1 MKKHF
6 LLLFFSLLFHQLIG
20 QNFGFTKT
28 KITLKN
34 EFGIPYP
41 NAVILLSSSDT
52 NYVVNIDNDGEGI
65 IDLVKGIEFTVT
77 SYINEEKFEFDEII
91 FIEKNK
97 NINQVSIDLQFDL
110 YKEIFEIKNL
120 NFESGNF
127 NIQKQYFKDLENLV
141 ILLKE
146 QINIKI
152 EIAGHTDSIGD
163 NNANIILSNNRAKSV
178 KSYLVRNGILK
189 SRIKCVGYG
198 EKQPRTNN
206 STKDGREKNRRIEI
220 RILK

>member
-1 MKKHF
+1 MKNY
-6 LLLFFSLLFHQLIG
+6 LFFLFFCLVFNQSIG
-20 QNFGFTKT
+20 QNFDFTKT

-34 EFGIPYP
+34 EFGVPYP
-41 NAVILLSSSDT
+41 NAIIILSSSDT
-52 NYVVNIDNDGEGI
+52 NYLVNIDNNGEGI
-65 IDLVKGIEFTVT
+65 IDLVQGIEFTVT
-77 SYINEEKFEFDEII
+77 SYISEEKFEFDEII

-97 NINQVSIDLQFDL
+97 NINQINIDLQFDL
-110 YKEIFEIKNL
+110 YSKIFEIKNL
-120 NFESGNF
+120 NFESGKF

-141 ILLKE
+141 ILLRE

-163 NNANIILSNNRAKSV
+163 NKTNIILSNNRAKSI
-178 KSYLVRNGILK
+178 KSYLVKNGILE

-198 EKQPRTNN
+198 EKQPITNN
-206 STKDGREKNRRIEI
+206 STKEGREKNRRIEI

>member
-1 MKKHF
+1 MKKYIF
-6 LLLFFSLLFHQLIG
+6 LLFFSLSFHQLIG
-20 QNFGFTKT
+20 QNFGFTKA

-41 NAVILLSSSDT
+41 NAVIILSSSDT
-52 NYVVNIDNDGEGI
+52 NYVVNIDNNGEGI

-77 SYINEEKFEFDEII
+77 SYINKEKFEFDEII

-127 NIQKQYFKDLENLV
+127 NIQKKYFSL
-141 ILLKE
+141 
-146 QINIKI
+146 QISKHHKTPNK
-152 EIAGHTDSIGD
+152 
-163 NNANIILSNNRAKSV
+163 L
-178 KSYLVRNGILK
+178 
-189 SRIKCVGYG
+189 
-198 EKQPRTNN
+198 
-206 STKDGREKNRRIEI
+206 
-220 RILK
+220 

>member
-1 MKKHF
+1 MKKYF
-6 LLLFFSLLFHQLIG
+6 FLLFFSLSFNQLIG
-20 QNFGFTKT
+20 QNFVFTKT

-41 NAVILLSSSDT
+41 NAVIILSSSDT

-77 SYINEEKFEFDEII
+77 SYINDEKFKFDEII

-120 NFESGNF
+120 NFPDNKYKDNF
-127 NIQKQYFKDLENLV
+127 IYIYKN
-141 ILLKE
+141 
-146 QINIKI
+146 
-152 EIAGHTDSIGD
+152 
-163 NNANIILSNNRAKSV
+163 
-178 KSYLVRNGILK
+178 
-189 SRIKCVGYG
+189 
-198 EKQPRTNN
+198 EK
-206 STKDGREKNRRIEI
+206 
-220 RILK
+220 

>member
-1 MKKHF
+1 MKNY
-6 LLLFFSLLFHQLIG
+6 LFFLFFCLVFNQSIG
-20 QNFGFTKT
+20 QNFDFTKT

-34 EFGIPYP
+34 EFGVPYP
-41 NAVILLSSSDT
+41 NAIIILSSSDT
-52 NYVVNIDNDGEGI
+52 NYLVNIDNNGEGI
-65 IDLVKGIEFTVT
+65 IDLIQGIEFTVT
-77 SYINEEKFEFDEII
+77 SYISEEKFEFDEII

-97 NINQVSIDLQFDL
+97 NINQINIDLQFDL
-110 YKEIFEIKNL
+110 YSKIFEIKNL
-120 NFESGNF
+120 NFESGKF

-141 ILLKE
+141 ILLRE

-163 NNANIILSNNRAKSV
+163 NKTNIILSNNRAKSI
-178 KSYLVRNGILK
+178 KSYLVKNGILE

-198 EKQPRTNN
+198 EKQPITNN
-206 STKDGREKNRRIEI
+206 STKEGREKNRRIEI

>member
-1 MKKHF
+1 MKKYF
-6 LLLFFSLLFHQLIG
+6 FLLFFSLSFYNLIG
-20 QNFGFTKT
+20 QNFDFTKT

-41 NAVILLSSSDT
+41 NTVIILSSPDT
-52 NYVVNIDNDGEGI
+52 NYVVNIDNNGEGI
-65 IDLVKGIEFTVT
+65 IDLVQGIEFTVT
-77 SYINEEKFEFDEII
+77 SYISKEKFEFDKII

-141 ILLKE
+141 ILLRE

-163 NNANIILSNNRAKSV
+163 NNANIILSDNRAKSV
-178 KSYLVRNGILK
+178 KSYLVKNEILE

-198 EKQPRTNN
+198 EKQPLTKN
-206 STKDGREKNRRIEI
+206 STKNGREKNRRIEI

>member
-1 MKKHF
+1 MKKYLF
-6 LLLFFSLLFHQLIG
+6 FLFFSLSFHQLIG

-97 NINQVSIDLQFDL
+97 NINQVSINLQFDL
-110 YKEIFEIKNL
+110 YKEIFEI
-120 NFESGNF
+120 
-127 NIQKQYFKDLENLV
+127 NLV

-163 NNANIILSNNRAKSV
+163 NNANIILSDNRAKSV

-198 EKQPRTNN
+198 EKQPITNN

>member
-1 MKKHF
+1 MKNYLF
-6 LLLFFSLLFHQLIG
+6 FLFFSLSFHQVIG

-41 NAVILLSSSDT
+41 NAVIILSSSDT
-52 NYVVNIDNDGEGI
+52 NYVVNIDNNGEGI
-65 IDLVKGIEFTVT
+65 IDLVQGIEFTVT
-77 SYINEEKFEFDEII
+77 SYINKEKFEFDEII

-127 NIQKQYFKDLENLV
+127 NIQKKYFKDLENLV
-141 ILLKE
+141 ILLRR
-146 QINIKI
+146 
-152 EIAGHTDSIGD
+152 
-163 NNANIILSNNRAKSV
+163 AN
-178 KSYLVRNGILK
+178 
-189 SRIKCVGYG
+189 
-198 EKQPRTNN
+198 
-206 STKDGREKNRRIEI
+206 
-220 RILK
+220 